1 MTTQATATDK
11 NTSSSSK
18 TFQKGQ
24 TLRLNLAIPHTK
36 KKTVRNKN
44 YERFCTLDRWSNIIT
59 FFFIGVFFGV
69 EFCRYYFGI
78 DVVAVVVIIQEYAGS
93 LFDKFKG
100 GQPLDPVDFANFWKW
115 NLFKY

>member
-1 MTTQATATDK
+1 
-11 NTSSSSK
+11 
-18 TFQKGQ
+18 
-24 TLRLNLAIPHTK
+24 
-36 KKTVRNKN
+36 
-44 YERFCTLDRWSNIIT
+44 
-59 FFFIGVFFGV
+59 VFFGV

-115 NLFKY
+115 L